1 MKRFF
6 TLLLLGAASLTFNT
20 MVLAHGSTKPQHGGI
35 VQMVGETVFELV
47 VLADKTELY
56 LVDDGEEL
64 ASADMTGKLTIT
76 SDGVKSEAIL
86 QPAGG
91 NKLEAKGVK
100 IPSSAKVAVL
110 LIRKDQSKIGAN
122 FTIK

>member
-35 VQMVGETVFELV
+35 VQMVGETVF
-47 VLADKTELY
+47 ADKTELY

>member
-1 MKRFF
+1 MKRML
-6 TLLLLGAASLTFNT
+6 TLLLLGAASLTFNAQ
-20 MVLAHGSTKPQHGGI
+20 VLAHGNTKPQHGGI

-47 VLADKTELY
+47 ALADGIELY
-56 LVDDGEEL
+56 IVDDAEEL
-64 ASADMTGKLTIT
+64 PSAEMTGKLTIT
-76 SDGVKSEAIL
+76 SDGVKSEAVL

-100 IPSSAKVAVL
+100 IPPGAKVAVL
-110 LIRKDQSKIGAN
+110 LIRKDDSKLGAN